1 MVSSGQMIEKLD
13 KFIEENMREPKLCN
27 TVQFRNGLK
36 ALNNNFLKLHSSCLN
51 NVNYKMLKMLKLIL
65 NIIKYIEISDSMDP
79 LHRTVYIDYMQLSCL
94 VTRLKFVILKEYPQ
108 GVEIIGISLKNYSIE
123 QNIARNYQ
131 SKFNAY
137 ILTINYDKEISDIVQ
152 AFSMFLINYILY
164 LEIIKE
170 NELLKQNFKL
180 LLEVGD
186 SKLLF
191 ENLDEYVIIIPPE
204 LQLDFMQKLAYNLN
218 EVGYDF
224 NICKFFMTPDKDTRS
239 EACSLT
245 YYTLKHMLKSFPHEN
260 WRQTSNI
267 FDHFPIKSILSVLE
281 SESTIDNLCGEAVEL
296 FIFPKYYKPLDIMPL
311 ETFDQKINKYI
322 DVLKSLASTSGDH
335 EFHNYRCPFALI
347 LLSVLYDFVV
357 NSDLPFSSFV
367 PLIQLIIDYLK
378 TCKLPPNL
386 KAATIVFE
394 VYQRAKCRDEFLVLV
409 KPLCRAIS
417 KSFEPHTVPD
427 LLEVLDVDN
436 RMSDRLIITANF
448 LYDRSG
454 NSMIKNAD
462 LQPFLYT
469 LNEKVIYLT
478 HQWFANKLWILP
490 YSISLHISLLT
501 GDEDR
506 VNNNLAVLG
515 SYLFIILDSNQVI
528 DLDDKNYFLIKL
540 IMHYTKIT
548 GLIPNDFL
556 LICWKN
562 VLTPKNLGI
571 KAAKMI
577 ISLCPTKKFKV
588 ILRLLKHETM
598 RVIDLQDG
606 STDNNYYLI
615 LIKLWYCLLNK
626 PCSHNHV
633 KRSVLRTSAYNF
645 VFALRSKYKF
655 KKKNLPT
662 VELIFLM
669 KLLSL
674 MLKILWMNSDDVINC
689 SLQVIT
695 YVEHGSHITENV
707 LTETTKLL
715 INVYKCPVNA
725 IKMYLGIFMISFS
738 KMLKKCWAF
747 AMEKERLGILHDDD
761 NNLLKPF
768 YKLEKCSSLFKD
780 NAQYF
785 ENASQYLDCHLM
797 HFMLN
802 FNLPQKFKECYYNII
817 YNLMDLCSDAKI
829 KEMLVCVDELEHHVW
844 FTAVYNN
851 YKNNRFIG
859 V

>member
-448 LYDRSG
+448 LYDRS
-454 NSMIKNAD
+454 
-462 LQPFLYT
+462 
-469 LNEKVIYLT
+469 
-478 HQWFANKLWILP
+478 
-490 YSISLHISLLT
+490 
-501 GDEDR
+501 
-506 VNNNLAVLG
+506 
-515 SYLFIILDSNQVI
+515 LDSNQVI